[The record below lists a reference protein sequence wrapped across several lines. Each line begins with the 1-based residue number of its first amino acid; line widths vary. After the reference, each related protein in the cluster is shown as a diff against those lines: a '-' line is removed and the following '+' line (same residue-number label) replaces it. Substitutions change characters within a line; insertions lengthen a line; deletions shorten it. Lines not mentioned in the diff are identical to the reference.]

1 MFDQAY
7 MQAARKHAADVEREI
22 GYLSKLQAMKNP
34 FYNVYHLADANLM
47 HFLPGL
53 SAAERRQVI
62 AETFYQQ
69 RMTVHDYTCHD
80 LVETTRVTDLA
91 GVFDQPRAPRIYC
104 LYHVGSYRH
113 VFHFLARENVDCML
127 FIAEK
132 TLAILGQSIRDGA
145 NKEWP
150 GKLEMI
156 NAEAGNSL
164 LRGARALK
172 RGQSVAIYID
182 GNAGTGAN
190 WDNDKLQAVDFFGQT
205 LLARTGIGYLS
216 HLSGVPVVPVTC
228 MRDEESL
235 AMTFHPPMAP
245 GASGRDDYVRD
256 TTRQLYKLL
265 EREIAAAPGQWE
277 GWLYVHKYLKKRETI
292 GARTGDAKPLPDNDT
307 ALEANLDEFAVM
319 TIGDKPVLLDKRRHS
334 FSLIDEHSAEVFR
347 AVAAASQAIGEAR
360 DQPGVQ
366 RLIALG
372 ALVSAFRQ
380 TCQP

>member
-7 MQAARKHAADVEREI
+7 VHTARKHAGDVEREI
-22 GYLSKLQAMKNP
+22 GYLSQLQAMKGA

-53 SAAERRQVI
+53 NAAERRQAI

-69 RMTVHDYTCHD
+69 RMTVHDYTCHG
-80 LVETTRVTDLA
+80 LVETTRVKDLA
-91 GVFDQPRAPRIYC
+91 GVFDEPCAPRIYC

-132 TLAILGQSIRDGA
+132 TLAILGPSIRDGA
-145 NKEWP
+145 NKDWP

-182 GNAGTGAN
+182 GNAGTGTN
-190 WDNDKLQAVDFFGQT
+190 WENDKLQPVDFFGQT

-235 AMTFHPPMAP
+235 SMTFHSPIAP
-245 GASGRDDYVRD
+245 GGSGRDDYVRD

-265 EREIAAAPGQWE
+265 EREIAATPGQWE
-277 GWLYVHKYLKKRETI
+277 GWLYVHKYLKKRETM
-292 GARTGDAKPLPDNDT
+292 GARTSEAKPLPDADI
-307 ALEANLDEFAVM
+307 ALEANLGEFAVM
-319 TIGDKPVLLDKRRHS
+319 SIGDKPVLLDKRRHS
-334 FSLIDEHSAEVFR
+334 FSLVDEHSAEVFR
-347 AVAAASQAIGEAR
+347 TVAAAPQAIGEAMHKAGIR
-360 DQPGVQ
+360 
-366 RLIALG
+366 RLIELG
-372 ALVSAFRQ
+372 ALVPAAS
-380 TCQP
+380 